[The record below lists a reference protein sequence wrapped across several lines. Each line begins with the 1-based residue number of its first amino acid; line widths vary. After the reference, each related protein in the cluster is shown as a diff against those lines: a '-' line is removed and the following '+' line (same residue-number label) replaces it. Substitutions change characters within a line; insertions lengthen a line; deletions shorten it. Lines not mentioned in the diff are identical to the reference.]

1 MATAFSGAC
10 QSERDALLR
19 LAQARHDQP
28 FAWLG
33 PHEQGDQTLVRLLLP
48 GAEAVE
54 LIDAAHQLLAVAEP
68 LEGGLYQAYLP
79 GGTRYRLRITWPED
93 VVQIAEDAY
102 RFAPLPGELD
112 LHLFC
117 EGRHRELARVFGA
130 CPTAIDGVDGVR
142 FTLWAPNAQRV
153 SVVGDFNVW
162 DGRRHAMQR
171 HEGSGVWA
179 IFVPHLRVGE
189 RYRFELVDR
198 EGQLRHK
205 VDPLA
210 RRTEAAI
217 PDVSVVAGN
226 RPFSWHD
233 HAWLRRR
240 DASNIRTAPLSIY
253 ELHVLSW
260 QHDQNG
266 NTLEWDA
273 LASRLIPWVADM
285 GFTHIELMPIS
296 EHPFV
301 GSWGYQPIGL
311 FAPTS
316 RMGSPEA
323 FARFVNA
330 CHGAGIGVILDWV
343 PAHFPADEHG
353 LARFDGTSLYEHHD
367 PREGFHP
374 EWNTLIY
381 NVGRNEVRG
390 FLIASA
396 LEWLEH
402 FHIDGLRVDAVA
414 SMLYRDYSR
423 SDDDWLPNIH
433 GGRENLEVVEFLREL
448 NATVA
453 ERCPGVMMI
462 AEESTA
468 WPGVTAPI
476 ATGGLGFTF
485 KWNMGWMHD
494 TLSYMSRDPLYRA
507 WHHGDLTFGLQYA
520 FSEHF
525 VLPLS
530 HDEVV
535 HGKGSLL
542 SRMPGDEAQKLAGL
556 RAYLAF
562 MWAHPG
568 KKLLF
573 MGTELGQWRE
583 WDHDRELDWERL
595 DEAGPRGLSRAIADL
610 NRIYVEDPAMH
621 VCDAESAGFSWVV
634 GDDSAN
640 SVVAF
645 LRHAE
650 PGKAPLLVVCNLTPV
665 VHHHYRI
672 GVPVMSVW
680 REIFNSDS
688 VFYAGSNQGNGSAL
702 HAHPEPSHGH
712 PASLL
717 LTLPPLSTLYLRQGD
732 WPT

>member
-1 MATAFSGAC
+1 MATAFSSAC
-10 QSERDALLR
+10 PRERDALSR
-19 LAQARHDQP
+19 LVQARHDDP
-28 FAWLG
+28 FRWLG
-33 PHEQGDQTLVRLLLP
+33 PHEEGGQTLVRLLLP
-48 GAEAVE
+48 GAVGVE
-54 LIDAAHQLLAVAEP
+54 LIDAVHQVLAVAEP
-68 LEGGLYQAYLP
+68 GEGGLFLARIPQDV
-79 GGTRYRLRITWPED
+79 RYRLHITWPDGVTQISED
-93 VVQIAEDAY
+93 PY
-102 RFAPLPGELD
+102 RFAPMPGELD

-130 CPTAIDGVDGVR
+130 CSAVVDGVEGVR
-142 FTLWAPNAQRV
+142 FTLWAPNARRV
-153 SVVGDFNVW
+153 SVVGDFNGW

-171 HEGSGVWA
+171 HEGSGIWA
-179 IFVPHLRVGE
+179 IFLPHLKAGE
-189 RYRFELVDR
+189 RYRFELLDN
-198 EGQLRHK
+198 EGCLRHK

-210 RRTEAAI
+210 RRTDAEAL
-217 PDVSVVAGN
+217 DVSVVAGN
-226 RPFSWHD
+226 RAFSWHD

-260 QHDQNG
+260 QHDQSG

-285 GFTHIELMPIS
+285 GFTHIELMPVS

-301 GSWGYQPIGL
+301 GSWGYQPIGM
-311 FAPTS
+311 FAPTA
-316 RMGSPEA
+316 RMGTPDA

-330 CHGAGIGVILDWV
+330 CHAAGIGVIVDWV

-353 LARFDGTSLYEHHD
+353 LVRFDGTALYEHED

-374 EWNTLIY
+374 DWNTLIY

-423 SDDDWLPNIH
+423 PEGAWRPNVH
-433 GGRENLEVVEFLREL
+433 GGRENLEVIDFLREL
-448 NATVA
+448 NTTIA

-468 WPGVTAPI
+468 WPGVTAPV

-520 FSEHF
+520 FSEHYI
-525 VLPLS
+525 LPLS

-542 SRMPGDEAQKLAGL
+542 TRMPGDEVQRLAGL

-568 KKLLF
+568 KKLVF
-573 MGTELGQWRE
+573 MGTELGQWDE
-583 WDHDRELDWERL
+583 WNHDQELDWGRL

-610 NRIYVEDPAMH
+610 NRIYVEDPALH
-621 VCDAESAGFSWVV
+621 VCDGEPAGFSWVV
-634 GDDSAN
+634 GDDSDN
-640 SVVAF
+640 SVIAF
-645 LRHAE
+645 MRHAE
-650 PGKAPLLVVCNLTPV
+650 TGQAPLLVICNLTPV
-665 VHHHYRI
+665 VRYQYRI

-688 VFYAGSNQGNGSAL
+688 VFYAGSNQGNGSAV

>member
-1 MATAFSGAC
+1 MATALSSASRG
-10 QSERDALLR
+10 EREALSR
-19 LAQARHDQP
+19 LAQARHDDP
-28 FAWLG
+28 FRWLG
-33 PHEQGDQTLVRLLLP
+33 PHEDGDQTLVRLLLP
-48 GAEAVE
+48 GADRVE
-54 LIDAAHQLLAVAEP
+54 LIDAVHQSLAVAEP
-68 LEGGLYQAYLP
+68 GEGGIHCARLP
-79 GGTRYRLRITWPED
+79 HGTRYRLRITWPGDVIQITED
-93 VVQIAEDAY
+93 PY

-112 LHLFC
+112 LHLFS

-130 CPTAIDGVDGVR
+130 CPTAIDGIDGVR

-153 SVVGDFNVW
+153 SVVGDFNGW

-171 HEGSGVWA
+171 HEGSGIWA
-179 IFVPHLRVGE
+179 IFVPNLKAGE
-189 RYRFELVDR
+189 RYRFEVLDR
-198 EGQLRHK
+198 DGQLRHK

-210 RRTEAAI
+210 RRTESMVA
-217 PDVSVVAGN
+217 DVSVVASN

-260 QHDQNG
+260 QHDHDG
-266 NTLEWDA
+266 HTLEWDA

-285 GFTHIELMPIS
+285 GFTHIELMPIT

-301 GSWGYQPIGL
+301 GSWGYQPIGM
-311 FAPTS
+311 FAPTA
-316 RMGSPEA
+316 RMGTPEA

-353 LARFDGTSLYEHHD
+353 LVRFDGTALYEHDD

-374 EWNTLIY
+374 DWHTMIY
-381 NVGRNEVRG
+381 NLGRNEVRG

-423 SDDDWLPNIH
+423 TDDAWLPNIY
-433 GGRENLEVVEFLREL
+433 GGRENLEVVDFLREL
-448 NATVA
+448 NTTIA

-468 WPGVTAPI
+468 WPGVTAPV

-494 TLSYMSRDPLYRA
+494 TLAYMSRDPLYRA
-507 WHHGDLTFGLQYA
+507 WHHNDLTFGLHYA

-583 WDHDRELDWERL
+583 WHHDRELDWERL

-610 NRIYVEDPAMH
+610 NRIYVEDPALH
-621 VCDAESAGFSWVV
+621 VCDGESSGFSWVV
-634 GDDSAN
+634 GDDSTN

-665 VHHHYRI
+665 VQHHYRI

-688 VFYAGSNQGNGSAL
+688 VFYAGSNQGNGSAV